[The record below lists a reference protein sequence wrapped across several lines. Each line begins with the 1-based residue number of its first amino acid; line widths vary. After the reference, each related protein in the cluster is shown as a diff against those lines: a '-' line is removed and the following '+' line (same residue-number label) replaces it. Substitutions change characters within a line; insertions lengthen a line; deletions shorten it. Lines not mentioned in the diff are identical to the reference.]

1 MTLLRRP
8 APRFVVW
15 AALLVGVAAA
25 AGFAGLSPWIIVGL
39 EFVAW
44 VGVAAAERTLSGPW
58 TTRVIAAH
66 YAPVNR
72 GDGLVSEPSLSNG
85 QGTPQA
91 EFSVEPEPSPV
102 VEAAREVS
110 REEPAPV
117 VPTPPRR
124 SAPPPA
130 PSPPPAPAATG
141 TKWNV
146 WTLDQLVRDKAPDN
160 DELVYLVVSL
170 RDFADANGLLPAG
183 FDPLVRESFGSLL
196 PRAG

>member
-8 APRFVVW
+8 APRFVLW

-25 AGFAGLSPWIIVGL
+25 AGFAGLSPWIIAGL
-39 EFVAW
+39 EFGVW
-44 VGVAAAERTLSGPW
+44 VGVAATERTLSGPW

-66 YAPVNR
+66 YVPVD
-72 GDGLVSEPSLSNG
+72 GGEGLVAEPSLSNG
-85 QGTPQA
+85 QRTPQA
-91 EFSVEPEPSPV
+91 EFSVEPDPSPV
-102 VEAAREVS
+102 VEAAHEVS
-110 REEPAPV
+110 PEEPAPV
-117 VPTPPRR
+117 APAPPRR

-130 PSPPPAPAATG
+130 PAASG
-141 TKWNV
+141 TQWNV
-146 WTLDQLVRDKAPDN
+146 WMLDQLVRDKAPDN
-160 DELVYLVVSL
+160 EELVYLLVSL